1 MKHKQGFSAWL
12 VTREGS
18 EGDAESQD
26 KVVEILSPRMSPKR
40 VREIVELLYHRE
52 ATLSEK
58 VAWRLRK
65 QSQPYA
71 AKFLMIEGVRWE
83 GQIICGHNPWLCA
96 RLVDNLIID
105 IGADGKETASWNDRN
120 TPRKTAEKVHQMLGS
135 DE

>member
-58 VAWRLRK
+58 VAWRLCK
-65 QSQPYA
+65 QIQPYA
-71 AKFLMIEGVRWE
+71 AEFQMAGGVKLESQDHLWSQSLAMRKVGGQSHHRYRRRW
-83 GQIICGHNPWLCA
+83 Q
-96 RLVDNLIID
+96 R
-105 IGADGKETASWNDRN
+105 DGIVERPEHAT
-120 TPRKTAEKVHQMLGS
+120 
-135 DE
+135 